1 MKRRPAPRR
10 TSRTAAAL
18 ERSRKTAFLF
28 DLDGTLVDSSYEH
41 TLAWRN
47 ALRQEG
53 FDVPTWKVHR
63 RIGMSGGLI
72 SHAILIEVGR
82 DLSPEASQRV
92 KDAHTR
98 VYERLVGGVQALPGA
113 RELLHFLTE
122 SSVPWLIAT
131 SSSSTNAR
139 RTVAKL
145 GLDSLDSVLTRD
157 EVERAKPD
165 PDLFIAAAGRLDVPI
180 DGCIVVGDSIWD
192 IVAARRAGALG
203 VGLLTGGYGR
213 QELEAVGALRVYDDP
228 LDLLRHLFEL
238 GVRPSE
244 GSAKHSAHNGPRGRH
259 SAQ

>member
-1 MKRRPAPRR
+1 MKRRPAPAARR
-10 TSRTAAAL
+10 AR
-18 ERSRKTAFLF
+18 RTAFLF

-47 ALRQEG
+47 ALRREG

-72 SHAILIEVGR
+72 SHAILTEVGR
-82 DLSPEASQRV
+82 DLSPEAAGRV
-92 KDAHTR
+92 KEAHTR
-98 VYERLVGGVQALPGA
+98 EYERLVAGVHPLPGA
-113 RELLHFLTE
+113 KDLLRSLTE
-122 SSVPWLIAT
+122 ASTPWIIAT

-145 GLDSLDSVLTRD
+145 GLDSLDAVLTRD

-165 PDLFIAAAGRLDVPI
+165 PDLFLAAALRLDVPI

-213 QELEAVGALRVYDDP
+213 QELESVGALRVYDDP

-238 GVRPSE
+238 GVRPSD
-244 GSAKHSAHNGPRGRH
+244 GSRKARRS
-259 SAQ
+259 